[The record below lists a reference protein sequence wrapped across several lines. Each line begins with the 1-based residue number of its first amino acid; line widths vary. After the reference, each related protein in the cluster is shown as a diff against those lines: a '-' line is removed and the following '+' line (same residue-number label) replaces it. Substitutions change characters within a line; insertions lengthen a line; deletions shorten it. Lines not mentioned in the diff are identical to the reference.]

1 MAFLLQASV
10 VMRILILPLLFMS
23 TFLCT
28 QSRAMD
34 LEEIKGLLSSG
45 EEELCSDKLP
55 LRGSFDP
62 SAVFR
67 ISEGVLVLRKDIA
80 LEERIT
86 VELKQAA
93 GVSTIKCA
101 FVREDTG
108 YDRLM
113 IKQGAKLEIVIKDLF
128 GGRYTYQA
136 LRHCKSG
143 HEFVIE
149 CSKKNIS
156 SQEVINAFGEYFN
169 FHLTTR
175 TETLN

>member
-1 MAFLLQASV
+1 
-10 VMRILILPLLFMS
+10 MRILILPLLFMS
-23 TFLCT
+23 TFFGT

-67 ISEGVLVLRKDIA
+67 ISEGVLVVRKDIA

-86 VELKQAA
+86 VELKQT
-93 GVSTIKCA
+93 GTRTTIKCELLRDNA
-101 FVREDTG
+101 S
-108 YDRLM
+108 YDRL
-113 IKQGAKLEIVIKDLF
+113 IIEQGAKLEIVIKDLF